1 MLTGVKMNM
10 SFWLKNKEFKL
21 NLVEREKDDIE
32 VSLGKKKY
40 HVSAEFLSADEVILN
55 IDGKIH
61 NVIINSNSTFYS
73 VYVNGKVFKIE
84 KKSAVQILGKKSEK
98 KRKRDIKTSM
108 PGRIVKVFLKE
119 GDDVAE
125 GQAVLILEAMK
136 MQNEIKSPQPGK
148 ITKIEPK
155 AGEYVESGSLLFTVS

>member
-1 MLTGVKMNM
+1 LLTGVKMNM
-10 SFWLKNKEFKL
+10 SFWLNNKEFKL

-32 VSLGKKKY
+32 VSLGRKKY
-40 HVSAEFLSADEVILN
+40 HVSAEFLSADEVMLN

-73 VYVNGKVFKIE
+73 VYVNGRFFKIE

-108 PGRIVKVFLKE
+108 PGRIVKVLLKE

-136 MQNEIKSPQPGK
+136 MQNEIKSLQSGK

-155 AGEYVESGSLLFTVS
+155 VGEYVEAGSLLFTVS